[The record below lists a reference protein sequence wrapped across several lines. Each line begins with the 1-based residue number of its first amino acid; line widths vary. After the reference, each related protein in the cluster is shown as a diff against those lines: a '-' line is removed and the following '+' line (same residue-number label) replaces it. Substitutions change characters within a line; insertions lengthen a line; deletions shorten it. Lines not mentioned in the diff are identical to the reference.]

1 MLSPKKV
8 IKSMS
13 LGCVLVGM
21 LFRSFGVGGGG
32 MKIKKA
38 PVGLKR
44 NFFHLRFHFVI
55 ACILNVQNF
64 LFVTG
69 GWRWKHLW
77 TGANGLKK
85 KKLFQHQ
92 TLRIKKPELDL
103 MLLVA

>member
-1 MLSPKKV
+1 MLSPIKV

-69 GWRWKHLW
+69 GWR
-77 TGANGLKK
+77 
-85 KKLFQHQ
+85 
-92 TLRIKKPELDL
+92 
-103 MLLVA
+103 